1 MSRCSQ
7 CLCVPAECDQCLVC
21 KSQSCC
27 ASAHAGQPQQQQQS
41 SRFSA
46 FTQSTARAKSL
57 FAAALGIEILC
68 ISFAELGENAGL
80 YLFGLNPA
88 GIAGAFALGYGLAGV
103 ATFVTIL
110 GRSRGALID
119 SGCCSVLEHGERKGF
134 WPNLKGTLRD
144 FAAGA
149 KRLAR
154 IRNEQNLKGIVK
166 SSVFI
171 LVTAESACIL
181 TAEVVGLALYQYSLL
196 VSVPLALVAGA
207 FAIVAVQYF
216 KKKKK

>member
-1 MSRCSQ
+1 MQ
-7 CLCVPAECDQCLVC
+7 YL
-21 KSQSCC
+21 
-27 ASAHAGQPQQQQQS
+27 
-41 SRFSA
+41 
-46 FTQSTARAKSL
+46 ARAKNL

-110 GRSRGALID
+110 GRSNGMRID
-119 SGCCSVLEHGERKGF
+119 SCCSVLEHGERRGF

-154 IRNEQNLKGIVK
+154 IRSEQNLKEIVK
-166 SSVFI
+166 SSLVI

-181 TAEVVGLALYQYSLL
+181 TAEAVGLVLYQYSLL
-196 VSVPLALVAGA
+196 VSVPLALAAGA

-216 KKKKK
+216 KNRKVRAGRL